1 MAKGGKPHAGSSWHA
16 DRKACPDDVDA
27 SKPTRSRPGEPTR
40 LRTGELMSSRAG
52 KPTRSRTDDSLRA
65 RPEAGLSGFY
75 TVHELAELAG
85 VSVRTLHHYDELGL
99 VPACRAENGYRTY
112 DGRSVERLHQVLLFR
127 ETGMTLSAIKRM
139 MDDDAYDEQAALS
152 DQLARLRVERDRVD
166 AMIRNV
172 ERTLSS
178 MKGEDRMSDEE
189 KFAAFKRDLV
199 KKNEESYGAEARGK
213 WGDDAVDASNARLMG
228 MTEEQWNRVRGTEE
242 RVRELLLAA
251 MDKGDVTCAEAH
263 EAARLHG
270 EWLSAFWKPGTYS
283 KQAHVVL
290 AEGYVADERFRAYY
304 DKWAPGATEFL
315 RDAICAYAAK

>member
-1 MAKGGKPHAGSSWHA
+1 MAKGGKPHASSSWHA
-16 DRKACPDDVDA
+16 DRKACSDGVDA
-27 SKPTRSRPGEPTR
+27 SKPTR

-52 KPTRSRTDDSLRA
+52 KPTRSRTGDSLRA

-112 DGRSVERLHQVLLFR
+112 DGRAVERLHQVLLFR
-127 ETGMTLSAIKRM
+127 ETGMVLSAIKRM

-178 MKGEDRMSDEE
+178 MKE
-189 KFAAFKRDLV
+189 KIVCPTRR
-199 KKNEESYGAEARGK
+199 NSP
-213 WGDDAVDASNARLMG
+213 
-228 MTEEQWNRVRGTEE
+228 
-242 RVRELLLAA
+242 
-251 MDKGDVTCAEAH
+251 
-263 EAARLHG
+263 
-270 EWLSAFWKPGTYS
+270 LSSGIW
-283 KQAHVVL
+283 
-290 AEGYVADERFRAYY
+290 
-304 DKWAPGATEFL
+304 
-315 RDAICAYAAK
+315 